1 MSSPMKKTLGFV
13 DRLRSKSF
21 DKAIITGN
29 NLASYHYVENFD
41 NITEE
46 ECVKIDIQNREIYK
60 KNMDLYSNIS
70 KQIENKNAM
79 FKIDTPP
86 MAPNEPSNYDRFIS
100 HRLRCVSRNVKH
112 QSYAVS
118 YLLNKGYKL
127 IYDQP
132 ITKIENEFEPFEAID
147 LCEKLENMSIDQIL
161 KKDFPSVKSSP
172 NIYNNRK
179 SMNLN
184 ITHSMPPGYYPVYP
198 SEYQYYQNNSTPNT
212 PLSTSAPS
220 FMNTFYSSPVIPTA
234 PPLIP
239 TAPTAPPSTLFTH
252 PSISSISSISTTPPK
267 QIINA
272 PPASHYI
279 HRD

>member
-1 MSSPMKKTLGFV
+1 MSSRTLNFI

-29 NLASYHYVENFD
+29 NLASYHFVENFD

-46 ECVKIDIQNREIYK
+46 ECLRIDSKNKEIYK
-60 KNMDLYSNIS
+60 KNIDLYENIA
-70 KQIENKNAM
+70 KKIENKNAM
-79 FKIDTPP
+79 FKIDSPP
-86 MAPNEPSNYDRFIS
+86 MPPPEPNNYDRFIS
-100 HRLRCVSRNVKH
+100 NRIRNVTRNVKH
-112 QSYAVS
+112 QSYAVN

-127 IYDQP
+127 IFEQSL
-132 ITKIENEFEPFEAID
+132 TKAENEFEPFEAID
-147 LCEKLENMSIDQIL
+147 ICEKLENMSIDQIL
-161 KKDFPSVKSSP
+161 KREFPIVKNSP
-172 NIYNNRK
+172 NVYNNRK

-198 SEYQYYQNNSTPNT
+198 SEYQYYLNSVNSVNSTPNT
-212 PLSTSAPS
+212 PMSVSAPS
-220 FMNTFYSSPVIPTA
+220 FINTFNSSHILPTA
-234 PPLIP
+234 PSASL
-239 TAPTAPPSTLFTH
+239 L
-252 PSISSISSISTTPPK
+252 TPPK